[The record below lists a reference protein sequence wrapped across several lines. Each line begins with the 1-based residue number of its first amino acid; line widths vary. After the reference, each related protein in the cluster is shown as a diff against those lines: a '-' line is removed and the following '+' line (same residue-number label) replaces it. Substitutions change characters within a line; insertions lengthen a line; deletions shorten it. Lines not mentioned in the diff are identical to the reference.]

1 MLALLLVVEMVERLL
16 FMTLQQFELIQD
28 ENEQLAAVMLNG
40 EWIANRM
47 EGNREIELYQ
57 VCSFYVEIMDAS
69 NTEKEV
75 LKFKAFSGTKQL
87 KP

>member
-1 MLALLLVVEMVERLL
+1 MLALLVVVEMVERLL
-16 FMTLQQFELIQD
+16 FMTLQLFQLIQD
-28 ENEQLAAVMLNG
+28 EQLAAVLING